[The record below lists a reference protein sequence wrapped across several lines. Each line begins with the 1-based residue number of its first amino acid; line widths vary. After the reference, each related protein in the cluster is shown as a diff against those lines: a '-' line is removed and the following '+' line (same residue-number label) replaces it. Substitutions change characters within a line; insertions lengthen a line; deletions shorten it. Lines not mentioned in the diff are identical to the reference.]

1 MATKQPTPWQLS
13 ADEVLAVV
21 LHDGQA
27 YERARFE
34 WLVDERHF
42 PPGAH
47 RDVFR
52 AVDDMRLKNAPIHV
66 TAVHDACNGKVDIA
80 WLGGLFMLYSEG
92 ITGEVFRQNVLNM
105 KGRAQAYMDIQAMTW
120 AIEALKNA
128 STVDERQRV
137 VGEVITALGTEAHAE
152 MKPATALEAGERF
165 EALMAAPPAK
175 MLPTGIRWLDNLT
188 GGIQHGQIWWIAA
201 AYKKRK
207 STLMRNMAIHA
218 ARAGASVTVGALEGS
233 QSLLIAQMVAM
244 FAAEW
249 MIKHGHY
256 NEKDRHGLLLNGIS
270 AALLLR
276 LRQRYRTDLDKRQ
289 VAAIDYGLLEYKR
302 LGDNLRIYDKSPA
315 NGGLGTMASLE
326 TMINRDIKKHGV
338 DLVFVDY
345 MQLIDGGRGTIYENV
360 SHISQRL
367 QHLAAANNIA
377 VIPLAQLNEESV
389 KGGGDSHSPG
399 VKGGGDPAATADFL
413 LTTDYTNDEDR
424 EPIPDRLRVTLKLAR
439 HGIMGK
445 YTDLT
450 IHPASGW
457 IVPTEAVDAPDAA
470 PAPLDLGGAP

>member
-128 STVDERQRV
+128 PTVDERQRV

-256 NEKDRHGLLLNGIS
+256 NEKDRHGLPLNGIS

-276 LRQRYRTDLDKRQ
+276 LRQRTDGPGKRQ
-289 VAAIDYGLLEYKR
+289 CGHR
-302 LGDNLRIYDKSPA
+302 LWACWNTSGSGITCRSMTSRPERWT
-315 NGGLGTMASLE
+315 GTMGPAWKHDPTGTSKSTASS
-326 TMINRDIKKHGV
+326 GV
-338 DLVFVDY
+338 MDY
-345 MQLIDGGRGTIYENV
+345 MQLIDGAGTSMRTCPQSRSGCSISPGEQHRGEF
-360 SHISQRL
+360 R
-367 QHLAAANNIA
+367 
-377 VIPLAQLNEESV
+377 LAQLNEESV
-389 KGGGDSHSPG
+389 KGA
-399 VKGGGDPAATADFL
+399 VTATA
-413 LTTDYTNDEDR
+413 
-424 EPIPDRLRVTLKLAR
+424 RL
-439 HGIMGK
+439 
-445 YTDLT
+445 
-450 IHPASGW
+450 
-457 IVPTEAVDAPDAA
+457 
-470 PAPLDLGGAP
+470 